1 MMTIK
6 KKYQQPAIE
15 EISLDM
21 ESLSLLTGS
30 TEVIEID
37 ETTIENI
44 ENQD

>member
-15 EISLDM
+15 EICLDM

-37 ETTIENI
+37 ETTFVDI

>member
-6 KKYQQPAIE
+6 KNYQQPAIE
-15 EISLDM
+15 EICLDM

-37 ETTIENI
+37 ETTIVNI
-44 ENQD
+44 DDQD

>member
-6 KKYQQPAIE
+6 KEYQQPAIE
-15 EISLDM
+15 EICLDM

-37 ETTIENI
+37 ETTFADIND
-44 ENQD
+44 QD